1 MAQKIDNQEA
11 PGQVVFDQ
19 PLEITAPLPGA
30 LPDTL
35 EDPDEIDFDAEARAM
50 VPIEGPMAQAGTPGG
65 LAAPTT
71 APAQPTLEEIKSTP
85 LIKRGE
91 GEPEPNALLNF
102 FEGAGDKIGEIIGD
116 FTGKKPKPEDE
127 KPEVK
132 EKKKAEVKASKDN
145 IKSEVPPRPDEKAE
159 ILPPGAEVI
168 TPSDIDDRMEL
179 AKDIQTRSA
188 LKLNTGDLE
197 KLRPSFTGLNQQKK
211 AVDLLAD
218 TEEQYQFNLSNI
230 MSSPS
235 GENLAKADA
244 KLIKEIALRKTFLD
258 DQITEF
264 KTAMQDAKKE
274 EFKYDFWGEKSTGQK
289 IAMAIALGLGGAS
302 EGLTGRKNPVI
313 AVLDKIMDRDLAK
326 AKFKYSSRQ
335 DQRTKKLMYLQNIG
349 KNMDA
354 KVASDM
360 ATKAIY
366 LEQVKR
372 EIDRQTA
379 KRNTQKARVNA
390 DMLKGQITEKQN
402 LLSQAA
408 NVQIAKAANERLKAG
423 VAKNVIPGDLLAK
436 YPGAASD
443 IPSYMLSEEDRA
455 RRVPGLGFAHDKQS
469 AVQMREKLS
478 NKRDMVKWLKELR
491 EIRRGNEWD
500 SPFGIMTPSHRKA
513 LNEAQSLAKRLI
525 VAGNVQAGLGA
536 LSGPDMSILTGYLG
550 DPESI
555 LDWKMNTSEGIDPID
570 AQLEQAIDLVEGSFK
585 NHAMTQMDVYNPSVT
600 ETSGERSQ
608 RAKQQ
613 REKAGKR

>member
-1 MAQKIDNQEA
+1 MAQMLDSGGN
-11 PGQVVFDQ
+11 PNSMVFEK
-19 PLEITAPLPGA
+19 PTEITAPLPA
-30 LPDTL
+30 PITSSLPETL

-50 VPIEGPMAQAGTPGG
+50 VPAQTPVAQAGIPAAMPGMG
-65 LAAPTT
+65 GDPTAIVAPTD
-71 APAQPTLEEIKSTP
+71 ISGVK
-85 LIKRGE
+85 
-91 GEPEPNALLNF
+91 EPSIMDNI
-102 FEGAGDKIGEIIGD
+102 FEGVGEIIDD
-116 FTGKKPKPEDE
+116 FTGKKSKPEDE

-132 EKKKAEVKASKDN
+132 AKKAAEAKASKDN

-159 ILPPGAEVI
+159 ILPSGSEVI

-179 AKDIQTRSA
+179 AKEIQTRQA

-197 KLRPSFTGLNQQKK
+197 KLRPSFTGLNQQKR

-218 TEEQYQFNLSNI
+218 TEEEYQFNLSNI

-235 GENLAKADA
+235 GQNLAKADA
-244 KLIKEIALRKTFLD
+244 TLIKDIALRKTFLD
-258 DQITEF
+258 EQISEF

-274 EFKYDFWGEKSTGQK
+274 EFKYDFWGDKSTGQK
-289 IAMAIALGLGGAS
+289 VAMAIALALGGVS
-302 EGLTGRKNPVI
+302 EGFTGRKNPVI

-360 ATKAIY
+360 ATKSVII
-366 LEQVKR
+366 EQLKR
-372 EIDRQTA
+372 QIDIQA
-379 KRNTQKARVNA
+379 SKRNTQKSRANA
-390 DMLKGQITEKQN
+390 E
-402 LLSQAA
+402 LL
-408 NVQIAKAANERLKAG
+408 N
-423 VAKNVIPGDLLAK
+423 
-436 YPGAASD
+436 
-443 IPSYMLSEEDRA
+443 

-469 AVQMREKLS
+469 AIQMREKLS
-478 NKRDMVKWLKELR
+478 NKRDMVKWLGELR
-491 EIRRGNEWD
+491 AIRKENEWD
-500 SPFGIMTPSHRKA
+500 SPFGIMTPSHRVA
-513 LNEAQSLAKRLI
+513 LNKAKSLAKRLI

-550 DPESI
+550 DPEGI
-555 LDWKMNTSEGIDPID
+555 LGWRMNTSDGVDPID
-570 AQLEQAIDLVEGSFK
+570 AQLQQAIDLVEGSFK